1 MRTEIEKQQTKRTI
15 VHFSCQERDKKEK
28 NKNKSIIGDNS
39 TITRLH
45 VPHHVKESTTAH
57 SGDDGLSELV
67 IERHHTH
74 CLNDAD
80 VTHSLVYMEHASIA
94 FLLKNKT

>member
-28 NKNKSIIGDNS
+28 NKNKSIIDGNS

-45 VPHHVKESTTAH
+45 VPHHVKESTT
-57 SGDDGLSELV
+57 
-67 IERHHTH
+67 TH
-74 CLNDAD
+74 PGRRWMVRIGN
-80 VTHSLVYMEHASIA
+80 
-94 FLLKNKT
+94 